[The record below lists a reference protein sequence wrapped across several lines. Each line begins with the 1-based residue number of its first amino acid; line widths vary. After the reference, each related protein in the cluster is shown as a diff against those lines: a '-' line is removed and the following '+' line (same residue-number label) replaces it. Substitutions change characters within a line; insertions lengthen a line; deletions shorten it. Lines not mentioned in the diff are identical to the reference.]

1 MLFRTVVLLTS
12 RVNLL
17 IKGVAP
23 AVWPVIVIVVSSA
36 WVAPARWVKTMKTA
50 PTMISEHVFIK
61 RLFFDVFS

>member
-36 WVAPARWVKTMKTA
+36 WVGAGEMGEDHEDGA
-50 PTMISEHVFIK
+50 
-61 RLFFDVFS
+61 DDD